1 MKEGGYIFRAWAP
14 RAVSISLVGEFNDW
28 DLSAHMMKRLEDDDS
43 IWEVTCKEAK
53 AGQLY
58 KFAVKNDRGEI
69 HYKADPYAFES
80 ESALAD
86 SGSQR
91 ASRIFDIEKPYSWHD
106 DEWLKKAAAKRN
118 PYKSPMNIYEV
129 HLGSWRRKEDGSLYI

>member
-1 MKEGGYIFRAWAP
+1 MIKNIMEHKYLFHQGSNYRSYEMFGAHRLKEGGYIFRTWAP

-106 DEWLKKAAAKRN
+106 DEWLKK
-118 PYKSPMNIYEV
+118 
-129 HLGSWRRKEDGSLYI
+129 